1 MARENVDL
9 YQEQFAENQTRPI
22 LERLRADFD
31 AHNHDGSN
39 SRNLE
44 NIIARTLQVQSA
56 IIGGY
61 RLFEAV
67 VGPTQSNYKTVAEA
81 LLAGETRIFVRNG
94 TYTSE
99 PIWSITNAGT
109 VIVGESIQGVD
120 ITFADDTSANNR
132 NIYINATRVTVG
144 NMKLTAY
151 DTNANDLFEFGASGS
166 RPYLFSLILKNKNGA
181 FFEASAITN
190 FYATIRDVYLDMTTS
205 TDAATMIGFNT
216 VKNSLIENCFVDMTG
231 LTSTYTGVK
240 VVSDCV
246 NVRFVSFTLYADQAS
261 NIPVLSNS
269 PTCSFIGSYFYL
281 QEMIFGAHIDS
292 SFIENNVNAPASY
305 LVVLNQFG
313 SRFTNNRVKAG
324 AASDSLMNAN
334 VANIVITSNYFDGG
348 SKILFNHAIVTLRGG
363 IFSNNTWVSA
373 HDGMDLELGANTLK
387 WNALGNTIRNN
398 KGGGITTPTI
408 TDGGTSNNA
417 TAAGANNQLILG

>member
-9 YQEQFAENQTRPI
+9 YQEHFAENQTRTV

-44 NIIARTLQVQSA
+44 NIIARSLQVQSA

-99 PIWSITNAGT
+99 PIWAITTAGT

-120 ITFADDTSANNR
+120 ITFSDDTTANNR

-151 DTNANDLFEFGASGS
+151 DTNSNDLFEFGASGS

-181 FFEASAITN
+181 FFESSAITN
-190 FYATIRDVYLDMTTS
+190 FYATIRDVYLDMTS
-205 TDAATMIGFNT
+205 SLSAANMIGFNT
-216 VKNSLIENCFVDMTG
+216 VKNSLVENCFVDMTG

-240 VVSDCV
+240 VITGCV
-246 NVRFVSFTLYADQAS
+246 NVRFVGFTLYADQAS
-261 NIPVLSNS
+261 NIPTLDNS
-269 PTCSFIGSYFYL
+269 PTCSFVGSYFYL
-281 QEMIFGAHIDS
+281 QEMTFAAHIDS

-305 LVVLNQFG
+305 LVVLNQVG
-313 SRFTNNRVKAG
+313 SRFTNNRVKTG
-324 AASDSLMNAN
+324 AASDSLLQSSAAN
-334 VANIVITSNYFDGG
+334 TIITSNYFDGG
-348 SKILFNHAIVTLRGG
+348 QKILLNHASVTIRGG
-363 IFSNNTWVSA
+363 IFSNNTWIA
-373 HDGMDLELGANTLK
+373 AYDGMDLQLGANTLN
-387 WNALGNTIRNN
+387 WNAVGNTIRNN
-398 KGGGITTPTI
+398 KGGGITTPTL
-408 TDGGTSNNA
+408 TNSGTGNNN
-417 TAAGANNQLILG
+417 TANQLILG